1 MSSFICQNVKMLNFE
16 ITKFQIEVYVLKQV
30 IMAELGW
37 IIHKKIKV
45 EIRVEFRKIFR
56 KEGF

>member
-56 KEGF
+56 KGGL

>member
-16 ITKFQIEVYVLKQV
+16 INKFQIEVYVLKQV

-56 KEGF
+56 KGGL